1 MKEKKTVL
9 SEKQPAGAPRIMLAC
24 VFSVYLITVLWYT
37 VGKREAGYYPGAF
50 EIFWSYRLWFAG
62 KTAYGYAI
70 LANIAMFVPFGFLT
84 AAMRNGSG
92 RKTTLLV
99 FLLALGFSALIEALQ
114 FILLRGCF
122 EYDDI
127 INNVAGA
134 LLGTAL
140 FWLLRFI
147 LPEKLLRGLLL
158 CAGAGIALFCFCL
171 VRFSGSEANGS
182 MQPLSQGLCFQVEE
196 AAVDDSGLKLTGVCF
211 WYEQGPKDFS
221 IVLQSAQTGQRCS
234 MRSACRLP
242 RPDVSAYFNRD
253 DMQAGFEAICQGIN
267 TDEEYEI
274 LLSFGFLRCVST
286 RVYLKIERS
295 GSDPKARRTV
305 VYYVPD
311 AVFRPLAAEGTDLEE
326 IVTNG
331 AIRVYNPTHHV
342 YVYWHE
348 NKLYWIAE
356 DVFNFEEDGTTRLE
370 LELRTTE
377 KEKVPENIWRAEGQY
392 ALIGVYFE
400 KSELEG
406 NFGPYRVC
414 VKELPSD
421 YAITSISTGYYSKGW
436 VWKEAFWPVFDFS
449 R

>member
-140 FWLLRFI
+140 F
-147 LPEKLLRGLLL
+147 
-158 CAGAGIALFCFCL
+158 
-171 VRFSGSEANGS
+171 
-182 MQPLSQGLCFQVEE
+182 
-196 AAVDDSGLKLTGVCF
+196 
-211 WYEQGPKDFS
+211 
-221 IVLQSAQTGQRCS
+221 
-234 MRSACRLP
+234 
-242 RPDVSAYFNRD
+242 
-253 DMQAGFEAICQGIN
+253 
-267 TDEEYEI
+267 
-274 LLSFGFLRCVST
+274 
-286 RVYLKIERS
+286 
-295 GSDPKARRTV
+295 
-305 VYYVPD
+305 
-311 AVFRPLAAEGTDLEE
+311 
-326 IVTNG
+326 
-331 AIRVYNPTHHV
+331 
-342 YVYWHE
+342 
-348 NKLYWIAE
+348 
-356 DVFNFEEDGTTRLE
+356 
-370 LELRTTE
+370 
-377 KEKVPENIWRAEGQY
+377 
-392 ALIGVYFE
+392 
-400 KSELEG
+400 
-406 NFGPYRVC
+406 
-414 VKELPSD
+414 
-421 YAITSISTGYYSKGW
+421 
-436 VWKEAFWPVFDFS
+436 
-449 R
+449 